1 MTRYKVWDP
10 AIRVFHWALA
20 AGFIANAFLIDDD
33 AKLHEWVGYGVMAL
47 VGLRILWGFIGP
59 RHARFASF
67 IPGPGG
73 VTRQITDMALRRRR
87 THLGHSPLGALMI
100 GNLLLS
106 MLAIGAT
113 GYLMTTNA
121 FWGVEWVEEA
131 HEAFVLWAELSVL
144 AHVAAVVL
152 ESLRTGVNLPRAM
165 ITGCKTVPDDV
176 KLES

>member
-10 AIRVFHWALA
+10 AIRVFHWTLA

-47 VGLRILWGFIGP
+47 VGLRILWGLIGP

-67 IPGPGG
+67 IPGPGA
-73 VTRQITDMALRRRR
+73 VTRQITDMALRRRH

-100 GNLLLS
+100 GNLLMS
-106 MLAIGAT
+106 MLAIGVT

-121 FWGVEWVEEA
+121 FWGAEWVEEA

-144 AHVAAVVL
+144 AHVAAVVWKACAPA
-152 ESLRTGVNLPRAM
+152 STCPAR
-165 ITGCKTVPDDV
+165 
-176 KLES
+176 